1 MQRIGRTGRKR
12 TGYIHILT
20 AQGREERNM
29 QKSKG
34 KYKEVQQSIMSG
46 KCLELYGDVKRLIPE
61 YMRPI
66 PLFKSME
73 IEAQVTKTVINKTTK
88 ILGRKRKRNDGE

>member
-1 MQRIGRTGRKR
+1 
-12 TGYIHILT
+12 
-20 AQGREERNM
+20 M

-61 YMRPI
+61 YMCPI

-73 IEAQVTKTVINKTTK
+73 IEAQVTKTVIQKTTK